1 MTRQLSLALLMMMLV
16 AGGAGPGVLAAQD
29 AYETPPVLKA
39 SEILPAEALTG
50 DHFKV
55 ASEVINDGVMNHYV
69 VTTEYGEFAAYGNL
83 ELAKLIHQIDAIAEV
98 EAVSTSKQFLDALGN
113 AATDQL
119 DTVKDVGQHPATVAK
134 ALPKGVFHMFR
145 RYKREAELGVHVVS
159 GLVGDEGEEGDQAN
173 GYAEE
178 WASVTDS
185 ERAWY
190 QKLEVDPYNHNQV
203 LRDKVTSVARVDAV
217 ASVGLSFAP
226 IPSIPG
232 ADYLH
237 EVTEAVWT
245 TDPADLKKKNIERL
259 QEAGVDDETVQV
271 LMNSG
276 FVSPTQQTQTVS
288 ILEQLEGVD
297 GREVIVGIAA
307 PADSLELAQF
317 NLANA
322 SFLAAYHRSET
333 PLTAIFPGAPIP
345 VAMTSNGGLIILVSA
360 DYAFWVE
367 DLAGVFEIM
376 AKRFADRDASS
387 RELWLRG
394 TASPRFV
401 AEAADLGWT
410 VRQSIDLKARELQ
423 PGSES
428 RSHQ

>member
-1 MTRQLSLALLMMMLV
+1 VIRRLSSYLTVLLLTV
-16 AGGAGPGVLAAQD
+16 GASSAGVLAAQD
-29 AYETPPVLKA
+29 GYETPPGLQA
-39 SEILPAEALTG
+39 SDILPGEALTG
-50 DHFKV
+50 EHFEV
-55 ASEVINDGVMNHYV
+55 ASDVVNDGIINHYA
-69 VTTEYGEFAAYGNL
+69 VTSEYGEFAAYGNL
-83 ELAKLIHQIDAIAEV
+83 ELAKLIHQIDAIAELD
-98 EAVSTSKQFLDALGN
+98 EVSKSDQFLDALGN
-113 AATDQL
+113 VATDQL
-119 DTVKDVGQHPATVAK
+119 DTVKAVGQHPATVVK

-145 RYKREAELGVHVVS
+145 RYKRDAELGVHAAA
-159 GLVGDEGEEGDQAN
+159 GLVGGEDEEGDPAP

-217 ASVGLSFAP
+217 AGAGLSFAP

-232 ADYLH
+232 SDYLG
-237 EVTEAVWT
+237 EVTGAIWT
-245 TDPADLKKKNIERL
+245 TDPDDLKKDNTERL
-259 QEAGVDDETVQV
+259 QEAGVDDETVQA
-271 LMNSG
+271 LMNSD
-276 FVSPTQQTQTVS
+276 FVSPTQQTRTVS
-288 ILEQLEGVD
+288 ILEQLAGVD
-297 GREVIVGIAA
+297 GREVIVEIAA

-322 SFLAAYHRSET
+322 SLLATYHRSQT

-345 VAMTSNGGLIILVSA
+345 VAMTSDGGLIILVSA
-360 DYAFWVE
+360 DHAFWVE
-367 DLAGVFEIM
+367 DLAGVIEIM
-376 AKRFADRDASS
+376 ADRFADREATS

-410 VRQSIDLKARELQ
+410 VRQGVDLADDPKRD
-423 PGSES
+423 
-428 RSHQ
+428 

>member
-1 MTRQLSLALLMMMLV
+1 MS
-16 AGGAGPGVLAAQD
+16 D
-29 AYETPPVLKA
+29 
-39 SEILPAEALTG
+39 
-50 DHFKV
+50 
-55 ASEVINDGVMNHYV
+55 
-69 VTTEYGEFAAYGNL
+69 
-83 ELAKLIHQIDAIAEV
+83 
-98 EAVSTSKQFLDALGN
+98 QFLDALGN
-113 AATDQL
+113 VATDQL
-119 DTVKDVGQHPATVAK
+119 DTVKDVGQHPVAVVK

-145 RYKREAELGVHVVS
+145 RYKRDAELGVHAAA
-159 GLVGDEGEEGDQAN
+159 GLVGGEDEEADPAT

-217 ASVGLSFAP
+217 TSAGLSLAP

-232 ADYLH
+232 SDYLG

-245 TDPADLKKKNIERL
+245 TDPEDLKKKNTERL
-259 QEAGVDDETVQV
+259 QEAGVDDETIQA
-271 LMNSG
+271 LMNSD

-297 GREVIVGIAA
+297 GREVIVEIAA

-322 SFLAAYHRSET
+322 SLLAAYHSSET
-333 PLTAIFPGAPIP
+333 PLTAILPGAPIP
-345 VAMTSNGGLIILVSA
+345 VAMTSDGGLIILVSA
-360 DYAFWVE
+360 DHAFWVE
-367 DLAGVFEIM
+367 DLAGVIEIM
-376 AKRFADRDASS
+376 ADRFADREATS

-401 AEAADLGWT
+401 AEVLDLGWT
-410 VRQSIDLKARELQ
+410 VRQSIDLQAGANRDLPEH
-423 PGSES
+423 P
-428 RSHQ
+428 

>member
-1 MTRQLSLALLMMMLV
+1 MIRRLSSQLMALLLAV
-16 AGGAGPGVLAAQD
+16 GASSVGVLAGQD
-29 AYETPPVLKA
+29 GYETPPVLQA
-39 SEILPAEALTG
+39 SEILPVEALTG

-69 VTTEYGEFAAYGNL
+69 VTTVYGEFAAYGNL

-98 EAVSTSKQFLDALGN
+98 EAVSRSDQFLDALGN
-113 AATDQL
+113 VATDQL
-119 DTVKDVGQHPATVAK
+119 DTVKDVGQHPATVVK

-145 RYKREAELGVHVVS
+145 RYKRSAELGVHAAA
-159 GLVGDEGEEGDQAN
+159 GLVGDEDEEGDPAT

-259 QEAGVDDETVQV
+259 QEAGVDDEIVQV

-297 GREVIVGIAA
+297 GREVIVEIAA

-322 SFLAAYHRSET
+322 SLLAAYHRSET
-333 PLTAIFPGAPIP
+333 PLTAMYPGAPIP
-345 VAMTSNGGLIILVSA
+345 VAMTSDGGLIILVSA

-376 AKRFADRDASS
+376 AGRFADRDASS

-410 VRQSIDLKARELQ
+410 VRQSVDLKAKA
-423 PGSES
+423 P
-428 RSHQ
+428 